1 MNTSRQRLSARDYKH
16 GGGRRADGFD
26 LRRYKQFGLGLG
38 IGLAVALAVW
48 VQANRTLPAEVASEP
63 VADTAKI
70 APPAEG
76 DAADELE
83 FYEML
88 PNFEVEVPEAERRAS
103 RNQPA
108 TPISQPGA
116 YVLQVGSFRNRAD
129 AERQRDRLVKQGI
142 ETAIQHVTIDEN
154 EWHRV
159 RVGPSRDLAQVN
171 AWREQLR
178 VGDMKFTVY
187 QIEE

>member
-1 MNTSRQRLSARDYKH
+1 VSNSRQRLSARDYKH
-16 GGGRRADGFD
+16 GGGNRADGFD
-26 LRRYKQFGLGLG
+26 IGKYKQFGLGLG

-48 VQANRTLPAEVASEP
+48 VQTQRLKPDEALTEP
-63 VADTAKI
+63 VADTTKVA
-70 APPAEG
+70 PAE
-76 DAADELE
+76 AADDTEKYD

-108 TPISQPGA
+108 APITQPGA
-116 YVLQVGSFRNRAD
+116 YVLQVGSFRNRPD
-129 AERQRDRLVKQGI
+129 AERQRDRLIKQGI
-142 ETAIQHVTIDEN
+142 NAAIQHVTIDDN

-159 RVGPSRDLAQVN
+159 RVGPSRELSVIN
-171 AWREQLR
+171 SWREQLR
-178 VGDMKFTVY
+178 ASDVKFTVY